1 VGGEGLGRPEFGGG
15 SWRRWGGDCERW
27 FVWAWPLLALPRFVW
42 RLVWLLI
49 EAGMAFEVFF
59 APFAVVFFFL
69 LIVSCVG
76 LGVPCVLITH
86 GNGH

>member
-1 VGGEGLGRPEFGGG
+1 MGTVRDGLSGRGLSSLFLGSFGVLFGFSSKQG
-15 SWRRWGGDCERW
+15 
-27 FVWAWPLLALPRFVW
+27 
-42 RLVWLLI
+42 WLLR
-49 EAGMAFEVFF
+49 FF
-59 APFAVVFFFL
+59 LPPLPWFFFFL